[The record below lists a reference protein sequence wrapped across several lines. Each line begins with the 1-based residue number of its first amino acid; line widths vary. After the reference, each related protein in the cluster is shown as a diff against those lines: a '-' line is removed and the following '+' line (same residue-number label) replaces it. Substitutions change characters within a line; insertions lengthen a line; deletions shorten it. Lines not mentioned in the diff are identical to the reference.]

1 MDLQGYGAN
10 DEQIQQAQIRV
21 VQTIEWIMGMRK
33 GVKQEVDELTV
44 AAWRGAAS
52 GKFKTAMDN
61 WDAQAGKIEA
71 DLRRIADAMGAN
83 AQTYAQVRGEVE
95 QAMNRVDM
103 LINTGASGD
112 RYAQ

>member
-1 MDLQGYGAN
+1 MNLEGYGAN
-10 DEQIQQAQIRV
+10 DEQIQQAQTRV

-33 GVKQEVDELTV
+33 GVKQEIEELT
-44 AAWRGAAS
+44 ATAWRGVAS

-61 WDAQAGKIEA
+61 WDVEAGKIEN
-71 DLRRIADAMGAN
+71 DLRRIAEAMGAN
-83 AQTYAQVRGEVE
+83 AQTYAAVRGEVE

-112 RYAQ
+112 RH